1 MLGSPVLSTCSE
13 PLSAVGHSWEG
24 LAYVHNCLSPVQE
37 PRADLVRNAYE
48 PAARSCRKLHGER
61 RTSCHTSE
69 MINMETD
76 KIIDDTNTSQQVRV
90 TRQSKYPR
98 RFPSFVKRKKKLSPS
113 CASPRPTDRPNES
126 PVRWLFPARVLP
138 PRYSRWNLN
147 YQSVARDCPLYRRK
161 REERDLDNEIS
172 FERTRVHL
180 EHLFTLVNVWHLSKS
195 FYITMST
202 FVVKLLSGL

>member
-13 PLSAVGHSWEG
+13 PLSTVGHSWEG

-90 TRQSKYPR
+90 TRQSRYPR

-113 CASPRPTDRPNES
+113 CASPRPTDRPTE
-126 PVRWLFPARVLP
+126 RIARPLTLP
-138 PRYSRWNLN
+138 CTCFTSEIFEVKFELSERR
-147 YQSVARDCPLYRRK
+147 ARLSLISK
-161 REERDLDNEIS
+161 EEREER
-172 FERTRVHL
+172 FR
-180 EHLFTLVNVWHLSKS
+180 
-195 FYITMST
+195 
-202 FVVKLLSGL
+202 